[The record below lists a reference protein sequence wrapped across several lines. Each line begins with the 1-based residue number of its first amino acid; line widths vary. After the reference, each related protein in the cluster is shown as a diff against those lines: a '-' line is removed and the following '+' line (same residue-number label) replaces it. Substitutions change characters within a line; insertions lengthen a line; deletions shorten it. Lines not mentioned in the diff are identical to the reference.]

1 MKMVK
6 IGLKQ
11 LLIAII
17 CISSQLNSEVI
28 NENQDRSKSK
38 IFTKMT
44 NFISKTDQTI
54 QNSKAAVMLK
64 SAQNKLT
71 ENFQKMDGD
80 MQRMMVK
87 MDEFFDGYA
96 NKVKSSADGLKDF
109 DLKEAGMKLKG
120 TVDEWKSRMEM
131 RFFEKA
137 GLEGLKSE
145 NMRRFEEDRQV
156 QESQIGGS
164 QNEGSQIEATP
175 VKQVFGIVKKVKKS
189 GKK

>member
-175 VKQVFGIVKKVKKS
+175 VK
-189 GKK
+189 

>member
-1 MKMVK
+1 
-6 IGLKQ
+6 
-11 LLIAII
+11 
-17 CISSQLNSEVI
+17 
-28 NENQDRSKSK
+28 
-38 IFTKMT
+38 MT

-80 MQRMMVK
+80 MQKMMVK

-120 TVDEWKSRMEM
+120 TV
-131 RFFEKA
+131 
-137 GLEGLKSE
+137 
-145 NMRRFEEDRQV
+145 RR
-156 QESQIGGS
+156 
-164 QNEGSQIEATP
+164 
-175 VKQVFGIVKKVKKS
+175 VKR
-189 GKK
+189 